1 MWKFKTGGV
10 AFQDQKPE
18 NTQLALGK
26 KGYATMVEL
35 QTEKRATSTASYVM
49 LETMVREKIKGY
61 IEDILDEE
69 VTALLGRESYERR
82 PNGVDLN
89 AGKRNGY
96 GRPRKLSLMAGTVT
110 LTRPRVRGL
119 EERFKSKVL
128 PLFKR
133 RSKEIGEMLPELYL
147 HGLSSG
153 DFELALRGLLG
164 DSAPLSASSIDRLKA
179 KWKLEYDE
187 WKNQDLSSVKSVY
200 QWADGLYVKAGF
212 EKEKAALLTIIGAD
226 TDGKKRFLAVESGY
240 RESAES
246 WADVLRDLKKRGL
259 TFAKLTVA
267 DGALGLWAA
276 LREIN
281 PEGDEQRCWNHRIKN
296 ILDAIPKSLQSEA
309 RELLTEMPYADTQVE
324 CEKRRD
330 DFIKRYK
337 KTCPKATEKILVDWE
352 RMVAFYKYPREHW
365 RHLRTSNIV
374 ESPFAAIRLRTNASK
389 RYKKIENATAMI
401 WKLMQVAEKTFNRLN
416 AWELLPAVFEGQK
429 FHDGKA
435 VVEIGRNA
443 A

>member
-1 MWKFKTGGV
+1 
-10 AFQDQKPE
+10 
-18 NTQLALGK
+18 
-26 KGYATMVEL
+26 MVEL
-35 QTEKRATSTASYVM
+35 QTEKRTSSTASYAT
-49 LETMVREKIKGY
+49 LEAMVRDRVKGY

-69 VTALLGRESYERR
+69 VTAFLGRKSYERQ
-82 PNGVDLN
+82 PNRIDASQGR
-89 AGKRNGY
+89 RNGY
-96 GRPRKLSLMAGTVT
+96 GRPRKLALMAGTVT
-110 LTRPRVRGL
+110 LTRPRIRGL
-119 EERFKSKVL
+119 EERFESKVL

-133 RSKEIGEMLPELYL
+133 RSKELGEMLPDLYL

-187 WKNQDLSSVKSVY
+187 WKTQDLSSVKVVY

-226 TDGKKRFLAVESGY
+226 IDGKKRFLAVESGY

-246 WADVLRDLKKRGL
+246 WAEILRDLKKRGL
-259 TFAKLTVA
+259 KFAKLTVA

-276 LREIN
+276 LRDLN
-281 PEGDEQRCWNHRIKN
+281 PEGDEQRCWNHRITN
-296 ILDAIPKSLQSEA
+296 ILDAIPKSLQTEA
-309 RELLTEMPYADTQVE
+309 SALLTEMPYADTQAE
-324 CEKRRD
+324 CEKQRD
-330 DFIKRYK
+330 SFITRYK
-337 KTCPKATEKILVDWE
+337 KSCPKATEKIMVDWA
-352 RMVAFYKYPREHW
+352 RMVAFYNYPKEHW

-374 ESPFAAIRLRTNASK
+374 ESPFASIRLRTNASK
-389 RYKKIENATAMI
+389 RFKKIDNATAMI

-416 AWELLPAVFEGQK
+416 AWELMPAVFDGKK
-429 FHDGKA
+429 FHDGLA
-435 VVEIGRNA
+435 VAEMMGRSA

>member
-1 MWKFKTGGV
+1 
-10 AFQDQKPE
+10 
-18 NTQLALGK
+18 
-26 KGYATMVEL
+26 MVEL
-35 QTEKRATSTASYVM
+35 QTGKKNTSIAGYET
-49 LETMVREKIKGY
+49 LETMVRDKIKGF

-69 VTALLGRESYERR
+69 VTSLLGRKSYERFR
-82 PNGVDLN
+82 DKIDVST
-89 AGKRNGY
+89 GKRNGY
-96 GRPRKLSLMAGTVT
+96 GRPRRLSLMSGTVT
-110 LTRPRVRGL
+110 IRRPRIRGL
-119 EERFKSKVL
+119 EERFESKVL

-164 DSAPLSASSIDRLKA
+164 EGAPLSASSIDRLKA

-187 WKNQDLSSVKSVY
+187 WKTQDLSSVKAVY

-212 EKEKAALLTIIGAD
+212 EKEKAALLTIICAD

-246 WADVLRDLKKRGL
+246 WADILRDLKKRGL
-259 TFAKLTVA
+259 KFAKLTVA

-276 LREIN
+276 LRDLN
-281 PEGDEQRCWNHRIKN
+281 PEGDEQRCWNHRIVN
-296 ILDAIPKSLQSEA
+296 ILDAIPKNLQTEA
-309 RELLTEMPYADTQVE
+309 KELLTDMPYADTQGE
-324 CEKRRD
+324 CEKLRD
-330 DFIKRYK
+330 GFIKRYK
-337 KTCPKATEKILVDWE
+337 KSCPKATDKIMVDWE
-352 RMVAFYKYPREHW
+352 RMVAFYNYPKEHW

-374 ESPFAAIRLRTNASK
+374 ESPFASIRLRTNASK

-401 WKLMQVAEKTFNRLN
+401 WKLMQVAEKSFNRLN
-416 AWELLPAVFEGQK
+416 AWELMPAVYEGKK
-429 FHDGKA
+429 FQDGMA
-435 VVEIGRNA
+435 VVEIGRSA